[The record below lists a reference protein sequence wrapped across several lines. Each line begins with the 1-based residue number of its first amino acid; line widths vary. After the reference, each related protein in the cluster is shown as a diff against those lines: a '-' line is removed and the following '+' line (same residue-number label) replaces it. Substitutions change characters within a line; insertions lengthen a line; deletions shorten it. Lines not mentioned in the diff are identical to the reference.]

1 MKAEVK
7 ARWRFEPLEL
17 RPVLKLARVICSE
30 CGEDVITSETPPPE
44 YCPGCGRKMVIPEA
58 DFEGYLDS
66 FREYKVIVDLTRKR
80 YEEEGM
86 VEHEEVQITES

>member
-1 MKAEVK
+1 MKTEVK

-30 CGEDVITSETPPPE
+30 CGKDVITSETPPPE
-44 YCPGCGRKMVIPEA
+44 YCPRCKAKMVIPEA
-58 DFEGYLDS
+58 DFEEYLDS
-66 FREYKVIVDLTRKR
+66 FGEYKIIADLTRQK

-86 VEHEEVQITES
+86 VEHEEVQIIEG